1 MALKPGSIV
10 EGKVVN
16 ITKFGAFVEV
26 EGEIGLLHISE
37 ISSNYVKDVS
47 EYLKENDVIKVKV
60 VAIEESGRISLSI
73 KQLNENNL
81 HKSVKPEEIDWV
93 KENSKKKKNSVD
105 FEDSLSKFLKESE
118 ERFKSSKSYKTGK
131 NSTYNKKKS

>member
-47 EYLKENDVIKVKV
+47 EYLKENDMIKVKV

-81 HKSVKPEEIDWV
+81 HKSVKPEEVDWS
-93 KENSKKKKNSVD
+93 KEKEKKKKNSVD
-105 FEDSLSKFLKESE
+105 FEDTLSKFLKESE